1 MHTQY
6 LKNTYQLKSN
16 AIEESITSLLII
28 IAVSC
33 NITNVSQTI
42 SLRVNQCYQIKGE
55 KEKKLIRSNF
65 LKGICWINSKIEIS
79 MASLIF
85 PLISILFMYP
95 LSISFPILYQ
105 YYHVMSEIFPIMHM
119 FYCIVRQFYVISR
132 VLNFSQFLICKQ

>member
-16 AIEESITSLLII
+16 AIEEAIPSLLII

-42 SLRVNQCYQIKGE
+42 SLRANQCYQIKGE

-65 LKGICWINSKIEIS
+65 LKGICWINSYGIIDIS
-79 MASLIF
+79 FNFNFVYVSVVNL
-85 PLISILFMYP
+85 LSYLVSILSCHVRN
-95 LSISFPILYQ
+95 LSYHAYVLLHCASILCYKSCVKLLPIFNL
-105 YYHVMSEIFPIMHM
+105 
-119 FYCIVRQFYVISR
+119 
-132 VLNFSQFLICKQ
+132 